1 MPVTC
6 DFDSLPLLM
15 TPNELAEVT
24 HEHPSSIRRGITAG
38 RIPADKV
45 NGKWLISRDAV
56 LPKARL
62 AFVER
67 HAAREPEA
75 RPSLQER
82 QGKGAVAMAKVD
94 GRLVAKLLLE
104 EDLSVTRIARLM
116 DVEIH
121 DVSEAIEEWV
131 QKEGRML

>member
-56 LPKARL
+56 LPKARR
-62 AFVER
+62 AFNDR

-75 RPSLQER
+75 RPSLQAQ
-82 QGKGAVAMAKVD
+82 QGKGAVSMAKVD

-116 DVEIH
+116 DV
-121 DVSEAIEEWV
+121 
-131 QKEGRML
+131 